1 LGKSFVWQ
9 VFEEVYDLEIEE
21 HVNRV
26 LFALPRHSHSRPEDG
41 QKQAEVMEAAR
52 TCFERLAGAFAPW
65 DNGPSVKD
73 YLNRLKRLK

>member
-1 LGKSFVWQ
+1 MGQ

-26 LFALPRHSHSRPEDG
+26 LFALPHHSHSSRSGHKDEQMQREELLEED
-41 QKQAEVMEAAR
+41 R
-52 TCFERLAGAFAPW
+52 TVCFERLAGAFAPW

-73 YLNRLKRLK
+73 YVKRLKRLK